1 MTLEAAAVAVGKAL
15 GKHLAQAWLTG
26 RSAEQDR
33 RKELT
38 ELIQVRFPD
47 RIARKRFERQ
57 VADVADQVAE
67 RLLTMCGHE
76 YGGVSENDK
85 AAALAEAKQTLTE
98 SDLSDRALFD
108 ADLDPVRLAAK
119 VRAGLA
125 RGMEN
130 QLGQAGARLYDVVLD
145 ECCDCFVRIVQQ
157 LPQFGPRASTETLA
171 RLSAVADQVSLL
183 LARFPV
189 RTLEAPEGAPTYE
202 GSAAGTSNTS
212 ARRSTCWSCSACG
225 SSATGPVRR

>member
-47 RIARKRFERQ
+47 RIARRRFERQ

-76 YGGVSENDK
+76 YGGAGEKDK
-85 AAALAEAKQTLTE
+85 AAPPARAEKT
-98 SDLSDRALFD
+98 
-108 ADLDPVRLAAK
+108 P
-119 VRAGLA
+119 
-125 RGMEN
+125 
-130 QLGQAGARLYDVVLD
+130 
-145 ECCDCFVRIVQQ
+145 
-157 LPQFGPRASTETLA
+157 PQPCPA
-171 RLSAVADQVSLL
+171 
-183 LARFPV
+183 
-189 RTLEAPEGAPTYE
+189 
-202 GSAAGTSNTS
+202 
-212 ARRSTCWSCSACG
+212 
-225 SSATGPVRR
+225 